1 MLFMTLVVI
10 LGTLFPGLVV
20 TPAQA
25 GILPITRSYIQTT
38 IDTTNWE
45 ILAGVVSYE
54 AGVGGHQVE
63 SQRMGAS
70 NLQALANSET
80 PSSNGVYDLLDVP
93 VGKAGNDTTENLV
106 LCFPGAMSFSG
117 WNDNSTAEDTAR
129 AQLIRNSMIYD
140 LNAAFKFVYG
150 DEYGTYTPKVTSG
163 DDSIDARIEKY
174 SQDMSSFLSHIPG
187 TVGESFGVNGAE
199 IVATEVPKN
208 PVDSEVK
215 DANYG
220 KDYYVTI
227 KRGDETRT
235 FLYRMLKGYG
245 VDGTGLP
252 AASGDA
258 TKYIHWGTLA
268 VEAFVNYFSDDNLQV
283 TAGNVYDS
291 KPGAI
296 ESAVAGL
303 FGNFAEWISNT
314 LGLWNFDELIFNGGV
329 RGTAGYIGGVFPT
342 NWEPIIWTFF
352 FFSEVAAIIMLLYA
366 IIYNV
371 GRKAMATI
379 DPVARASAIEQI
391 KYLFIV
397 AFLLAALPVVLPLLI
412 SVSAEL
418 TGVFHD
424 ALGGN
429 TAEARF
435 RKLASSSGTLG
446 SVLTYLLYLGALL
459 YFNVFYVFRAL
470 AIGLM
475 IILGPIFV
483 AMMALSAAKRELA
496 MAWFK
501 EFCANLF
508 IQPLQALMLSFILL
522 VPDSGRNIDS
532 IVMAYVMIP
541 LTNLLRQ
548 MFFGSSG
555 GLADRVGTQGKQ
567 AGTNVAKKIGG
578 VAAGVAGGAIGA
590 GALAALHGSKAAKES
605 KDGTNTEVTPGGGR
619 GGTTNTGGSGGTS
632 NGTSASGGGEKKAEG
647 KDGKKEKSAGEAG
660 KSVNPGAPGG
670 ATELSNAVAD
680 NAGASDDKADDK
692 AGGDSGDKADGG
704 STDSGGT
711 TATDGGGTATAAEK
725 DPNKLSGASR
735 LGHVVGGVA
744 LAALGG
750 AGLGAIG
757 GLTGRRYFGGPGGG
771 LVNQL
776 SAAASNKGANM
787 VAQGVAGQRNLGSAG
802 DQKQAT
808 AEGRYDQALDRK
820 KDFASGG
827 NAYTDSA
834 EGSVIK
840 EPTPWGSFDYS
851 FKDKKAQKDAG
862 IEVGSAGKGAYVATY
877 DKNKLSENDWS
888 NLEQLQNIWE
898 NGTPAE
904 KEALEAA
911 GITGFTPH
919 YSCNKDT
926 KQDEFAGASV
936 TYDAKKVQENFG
948 LSRDKAGILSSE
960 VQGREAPQFVPD
972 VPSYLNTPQAATG
985 YGSKALSDQGL
996 GVKVNG
1002 DTVDITAADAATM
1015 AGANVPES
1023 LAPMMK
1029 RATMGEDGQIHA
1041 SVPAADFAQ
1050 AYAVPTNHSTKFAR
1064 SKASEVAPG
1073 GATVPPP
1080 TAPVNMTT
1088 VGSLDNFPSQSG
1100 APVTPAPS
1108 AAPTPVTPISA
1119 GMNGGGS
1126 DGGQSFSAATP
1137 PVFQGG
1143 GTPVSS
1149 ATPNSAPMA
1158 PPVTP
1163 VAANPSIQS
1172 NPIMEQPVTQDA
1184 PGSYQSVTQPV
1195 SQPAAPIDVAPVQ
1208 PVNPDAAIYN
1218 SVMPGSAESPQA
1230 GGGMV
1235 NPTLTA
1241 PSSGVY
1247 TPPVSDCTSSYS
1259 DSVNAA
1265 NLAANARA
1273 VEEQVTHTS
1282 SGGGFE
1288 PTVERPAPQEPVR
1301 KDDPEPPRG
1310 HSDLDNRTFNGK
1322 DI

>member
-1 MLFMTLVVI
+1 MLFMALIVI
-10 LGTLFPGLVV
+10 LGSLFPGLVV

-54 AGVGGHQVE
+54 AGIGGHQVE
-63 SQRMGAS
+63 SKRMGAS

-106 LCFPGAMSFSG
+106 LCFPGSMSFSG

-150 DEYGTYTPKVTSG
+150 DEYGNYTPKVTSG
-163 DDSIDARIEKY
+163 DDSLDARIEKY

-199 IVATEVPKN
+199 IVATQVPKN

-215 DANYG
+215 EANYG

-252 AASGDA
+252 DASGDA

-268 VEAFVNYFSDDNLQV
+268 VEAFVNYFSDDDLQV

-303 FGNFAEWISNT
+303 FGSFAEWIANT

-342 NWEPIIWTFF
+342 NWEPVIWTFF

-379 DPVARASAIEQI
+379 DPVARANAIEQI

-397 AFLLAALPVVLPLLI
+397 AFLLAAIPIVLPLLI

-435 RKLASSSGTLG
+435 RKLASNSGGLG
-446 SVLTYLLYLGALL
+446 AVLTYLLYLGALL
-459 YFNVFYVFRAL
+459 YFNVFYVFRSL

-475 IILGPIFV
+475 IILAPIFI
-483 AMMALSAAKRELA
+483 AMMALSESKRELA

-555 GLADRVGTQGKQ
+555 GLADRVGAQGKQ
-567 AGTNVAKKIGG
+567 AGSNVVKKIGG
-578 VAAGVAGGAIGA
+578 MAAGVAGGAIGA
-590 GALAALHGSKAAKES
+590 GALAALHGSKAAKET
-605 KDGTNTEVTPGGGR
+605 KDGTNTEVTPGGG
-619 GGTTNTGGSGGTS
+619 GGGATNTGGSGGPS
-632 NGTSASGGGEKKAEG
+632 SGTPSSGGGEKKAEG
-647 KDGKKEKSAGEAG
+647 KAGQKEKSAGTTG

-670 ATELSNAVAD
+670 ATELSNAAAD
-680 NAGASDDKADDK
+680 NTGASDDKADGK
-692 AGGDSGDKADGG
+692 PGGDSVNKADG
-704 STDSGGT
+704 SSPDSEGT
-711 TATDGGGTATAAEK
+711 TATDGEGAAAIAGK

-735 LGHVVGGVA
+735 LGHVAGGVA

-771 LVNQL
+771 GLVNQL
-776 SAAASNKGANM
+776 SAAASNKGTNM
-787 VAQGVAGQRNLGSAG
+787 VAQGVAGQRNLSSAG

-926 KQDEFAGASV
+926 NQDEFTGASV

-1015 AGANVPES
+1015 AGANVPEN

-1050 AYAVPTNHSTKFAR
+1050 AYAVPTNRSTEFAR
-1064 SKASEVAPG
+1064 SKASEVAPEG
-1073 GATVPPP
+1073 TAVPPITVP
-1080 TAPVNMTT
+1080 TTMTT
-1088 VGSLDNFPSQSG
+1088 VGSLDNFPPQSG

-1108 AAPTPVTPISA
+1108 VSPTPGTPTSA
-1119 GMNGGGS
+1119 DMNGGMS
-1126 DGGQSFSAATP
+1126 DGGQSFPAAMP
-1137 PVFQGG
+1137 PIFQEGG
-1143 GTPVSS
+1143 ASVS
-1149 ATPNSAPMA
+1149 SAPMA
-1158 PPVTP
+1158 SPVTP
-1163 VAANPSIQS
+1163 VTANPPIQS
-1172 NPIMEQPVTQDA
+1172 NPIMEQSVTQDA
-1184 PGSYQSVTQPV
+1184 PGSYQPGPPSASQPV
-1195 SQPAAPIDVAPVQ
+1195 SAVEDPVQ
-1208 PVNPDAAIYN
+1208 LVNPATAIH
-1218 SVMPGSAESPQA
+1218 SPATPESAEIPQS
-1230 GGGMV
+1230 GGGV
-1235 NPTLTA
+1235 TNSTLTA
-1241 PSSGVY
+1241 PASGSY
-1247 TPPVSDCTSSYS
+1247 TPSMSDGTPSYS
-1259 DSVNAA
+1259 DSVNTAD
-1265 NLAANARA
+1265 LTANARA
-1273 VEEQVTHTS
+1273 VEEQVTYTS

-1288 PTVERPAPQEPVR
+1288 PTVERPAPQEAVH

-1310 HSDLDNRTFNGK
+1310 RSDLDNRTFNGK
-1322 DI
+1322 DT